1 MFWVQLL
8 RFLLTAAVMGLL
20 AHIIGE
26 ALPRR
31 WFRAEAFPYR
41 AYAWEQ
47 NGKFYQKLG
56 IRAWKDRLPDK
67 SRLVRS
73 AYRKSV
79 AAHHEAGSMDRLVQE
94 TCVAEC
100 VHTVLFFLSPVFLVT
115 MARPYGGIAAALY
128 ALSHIPFI
136 MIQRYN
142 RPRLC
147 AAGRLARAL
156 SARKPIPCGA
166 GADEA
171 APVTERTEK
180 KVEAI

>member
-100 VHTVLFFLSPVFLVT
+100 ALFIPVD
-115 MARPYGGIAAALY
+115 
-128 ALSHIPFI
+128 S
-136 MIQRYN
+136 
-142 RPRLC
+142 
-147 AAGRLARAL
+147 
-156 SARKPIPCGA
+156 
-166 GADEA
+166 
-171 APVTERTEK
+171 
-180 KVEAI
+180 

>member
-79 AAHHEAGSMDRLVQE
+79 AAHHEAGSMDRLVPGNLRCGMRTHRSVLPKPGLSRYDGAPLWRDCRRAVCAFAHPVHHDPALQPPAPLRRRPACAG
-94 TCVAEC
+94 TLRKKT
-100 VHTVLFFLSPVFLVT
+100 HTV
-115 MARPYGGIAAALY
+115 R
-128 ALSHIPFI
+128 
-136 MIQRYN
+136 
-142 RPRLC
+142 
-147 AAGRLARAL
+147 GR
-156 SARKPIPCGA
+156 SG
-166 GADEA
+166 
-171 APVTERTEK
+171 
-180 KVEAI
+180 